1 MAQGPTYKVKF
12 RRRREGKTNYYRRRR
27 LLLSRLPRLVVR
39 KTNTGMIVQ
48 VVNASV
54 TGDMTVASA
63 VSSELSDHGWTTGGG
78 NTPVSYLTGL
88 LAGLR
93 AKSRGVEKAVLDIGL
108 NPPVKGSKIFAA
120 LAGAMDG
127 GLKIPHDPD
136 VLPDE
141 ARLSGEH
148 IVAAY
153 NHFAE
158 SSGDSLMFSEVG
170 KKKTAVTGIPKQFK
184 KVKKALLEIPK
195 ADLKKKKK
203 RKATPAKKAA
213 AKKPVKKTAEKPA
226 EKAPRAVPR
235 KPKPKKLLARRGK
248 KK

>member
-63 VSSELSDHGWTTGGG
+63 VSSELSNHGWTTGGG
-78 NTPVSYLTGL
+78 STPVSYLTGL

-93 AKSRGVEKAVLDIGL
+93 AKSRGVEQAVLDIGL

-120 LAGAMDG
+120 LAGALDG
-127 GLKIPHDPD
+127 GLKISHDPD

-158 SSGDSLMFSEVG
+158 SSGDSLMFSELG
-170 KKKTAVTGIPKQFK
+170 KKKTTVTGIPKQFK

-213 AKKPVKKTAEKPA
+213 AKKPVKKAAEKPA

>member
-63 VSSELSDHGWTTGGG
+63 VSSELSNHGWTTGGG

-93 AKSRGVEKAVLDIGL
+93 AKSRGVEQAVLDIGL
-108 NPPVKGSKIFAA
+108 NPPVRGSKIFAA
-120 LAGAMDG
+120 LAGALDG
-127 GLKIPHDPD
+127 GLKISHDPD

-170 KKKTAVTGIPKQFK
+170 KKKTVVTGIPKQFK

-213 AKKPVKKTAEKPA
+213 AKKPVKKTAKKPA
-226 EKAPRAVPR
+226 VKAPRAVPR